1 MSIATLDRSIPI
13 AVVAPVGR
21 MDALNAPHLRVRCD
35 TLLADGTSRIVID
48 LREVDF
54 LDSAGL
60 AAMVGALKRA
70 RSAGGDVKL
79 VMPRSIS
86 VSRILELTSFDRVF
100 EITSDVDDAVDSFS
114 AGHGQRARR

>member
-1 MSIATLDRSIPI
+1 MSIATLDRSIPV
-13 AVVAPVGR
+13 AVVAPTGR

-35 TLLADGTSRIVID
+35 TLLAGGTHRIVID
-48 LREVDF
+48 LSAVDF

-79 VMPRSIS
+79 VMPESYA

-100 EITSDVDDAVDSFS
+100 QIAPDVDAAVESFTTD
-114 AGHGQRARR
+114 GQRARR

>member
-1 MSIATLDRSIPI
+1 MSIATIDRSIPI
-13 AVVAPVGR
+13 AVVAPTGR

-35 TLLADGTSRIVID
+35 TLLAGGTHRLVID

-70 RSAGGDVKL
+70 RAEGGDVKL
-79 VMPRSIS
+79 VMPGTMA
-86 VSRILELTSFDRVF
+86 VSRILELTSFDKVF
-100 EITSDVDDAVDSFS
+100 QISPDVDTAVASFS
-114 AGHGQRARR
+114 GSHGQRARR